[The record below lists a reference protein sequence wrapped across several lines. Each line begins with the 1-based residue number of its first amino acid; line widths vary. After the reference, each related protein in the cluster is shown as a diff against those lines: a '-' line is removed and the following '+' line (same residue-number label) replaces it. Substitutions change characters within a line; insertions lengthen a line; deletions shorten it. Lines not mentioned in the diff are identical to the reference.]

1 MGKKKQSNI
10 EISFVD
16 SPASEDVT
24 GSMLYIKT
32 PKHQILTDAGLYQTN
47 DRYEDFL
54 VNNRKFRE
62 FKPKNIDL
70 LFITHNHADHALLAP
85 KLFKDGCRAKVIVPS
100 QSKNILG
107 IMARDCAEINERD
120 IAVINSQH
128 SKNYAPL
135 YGMAEVKL
143 LLSQTTEY
151 QPLIRH
157 EIDEEISFELYPSGH
172 LLGGCQILLYITVG
186 SVTKKILITGDL
198 GNRLIDNKFVGQFT
212 PVPCAD
218 IVIGESTYGD
228 RPDIK
233 TSMKDRNTDRKKL
246 KSIIDTQVCQMRGR
260 VLIPT
265 FAQSRAQQLVYEIY
279 MLYKDDPDFNY
290 KVYVDSPLSIEV
302 FLSYAEDLDEEEHS
316 ILFDLLKWKNLVFV
330 KEPEQSKAL
339 VTSSE
344 PAVILSTSGMCQV
357 GRVRHHLKRLVGDPN
372 ATVLFVGFSTPGSL
386 ASILKDPKKDS
397 ITIDTKEY
405 KIRCSSY
412 SLKSFSGHMPFPQL
426 IDYYSSIN
434 CQKIVLHHGSTSA
447 KLNLKAAL
455 EKCLEEKCKSARV
468 IAANSSLIV
477 RM

>member
-1 MGKKKQSNI
+1 MGKKKQNI

-16 SPASEDVT
+16 EPASEDVT
-24 GSMLYIKT
+24 GSMLYIET
-32 PKHQILTDAGLYQTN
+32 PKHQLLIDAGLHQTN

-70 LFITHNHADHALLAP
+70 MFITHNHADHALLAP
-85 KLFKDGCRAKVIVPS
+85 KLFKDGCRAKVIVPT
-100 QSKNILG
+100 QNKNVLE

-120 IAVINSQH
+120 VLMINSQH
-128 SKNYAPL
+128 DKDYQPL
-135 YGMAEVKL
+135 YGMAEVDL
-143 LLSQTTEY
+143 LLSHTTEY
-151 QPLIRH
+151 QPLVKH
-157 EIDEEISFELYPSGH
+157 VIDDEISFELYPSGH
-172 LLGGCQILLYITVG
+172 LLGGCQILLYITIG
-186 SVTKKILITGDL
+186 SITKKILITGDL
-198 GNRLIDNKFVGQFT
+198 GNRLIDNKFVGHLV

-233 TSMKDRNTDRKKL
+233 TNMKDRNTDRRKL
-246 KSIIDTQVCQMRGR
+246 KAVIDTQVCLMHGR
-260 VLIPT
+260 VVIPT

-279 MLYKDDPDFNY
+279 MLYKDNPDFNY

-302 FLSYAEDLDEEEHS
+302 FLSYAEDLDDEERS
-316 ILFDLLKWKNLVFV
+316 ILFDLLKWKNLAFV

-339 VTSSE
+339 VASSE
-344 PAVILSTSGMCQV
+344 PAIILSTSGMCQV

-386 ASILKDPKKDS
+386 ASILKDPKRDS
-397 ITIDTKEY
+397 ITIDGKEY

-426 IDYYSSIN
+426 VDYYSSIN
-434 CQKIVLHHGSTSA
+434 CQKIILHHGSTSA
-447 KLNLKAAL
+447 KLGMKAAL
-455 EKCLEEKCKSARV
+455 EKRLEEECKSTRV

-477 RM
+477 RI